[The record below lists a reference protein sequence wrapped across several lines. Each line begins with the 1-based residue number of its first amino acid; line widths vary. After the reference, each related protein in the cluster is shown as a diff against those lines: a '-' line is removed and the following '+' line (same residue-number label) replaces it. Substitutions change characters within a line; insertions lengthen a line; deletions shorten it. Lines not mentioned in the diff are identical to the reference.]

1 MLVLC
6 KHPHIFMS
14 LYLGYIDLLLV
25 LLLLI
30 VKSLILI
37 LINDH
42 QNLERGALTVI
53 DVSDEANGPL
63 MEHNIF
69 ASHGFTIQGH
79 SALLEGRKPLASED
93 GGQ

>member
-25 LLLLI
+25 LLI

-69 ASHGFTIQGH
+69 ASQGFTIRGH

-93 GGQ
+93 GSQ

>member
-1 MLVLC
+1 M
-6 KHPHIFMS
+6 
-14 LYLGYIDLLLV
+14 
-25 LLLLI
+25 
-30 VKSLILI
+30 I

-69 ASHGFTIQGH
+69 ASQGFTIRGH
-79 SALLEGRKPLASED
+79 SALLEGRKPWESIAIVLVFSLPEPKESNFPTD
-93 GGQ
+93 

>member
-42 QNLERGALTVI
+42 QNLERGTVI

-69 ASHGFTIQGH
+69 ASQGFTIRGH

-93 GGQ
+93 GSQ